1 MGVSRGRGTLFT
13 FSSWLDASGVNV
25 AMSLEATLEHFRKY
39 KEHLDELDR
48 DGTESSASVD
58 TYEKQFMVR

>member
-1 MGVSRGRGTLFT
+1 VALLFT
-13 FSSWLDASGVNV
+13 FSSWFHCRCIKV
-25 AMSLEATLEHFRKY
+25 AMSLKDTLENFIKY

-48 DGTESSASVD
+48 DGAESSPSVD